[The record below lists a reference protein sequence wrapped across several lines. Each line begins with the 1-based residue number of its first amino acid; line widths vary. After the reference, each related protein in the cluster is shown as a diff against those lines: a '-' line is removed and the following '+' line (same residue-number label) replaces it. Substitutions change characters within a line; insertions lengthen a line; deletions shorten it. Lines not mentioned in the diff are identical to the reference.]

1 MTRHAHVAAVTMTR
15 PGHVTMTRLGHA
27 GAQIRLTMTLQVRY
41 YLLAW
46 KGNSSI
52 PRQLSLAV
60 RSVDGL
66 KKFGEFFPSTD
77 QFSAK
82 KQLHRRP
89 CIQHTISC

>member
-41 YLLAW
+41 YLLAC

-52 PRQLSLAV
+52 PRLSLAV

-66 KKFGEFFPSTD
+66 KKSGELFPSTD
-77 QFSAK
+77 QFSA
-82 KQLHRRP
+82 QNN
-89 CIQHTISC
+89 CITGLAFNTGY